1 MLKTE
6 DTNTLT
12 MAVVSVKKTPLGKN
26 LVLVEKEY
34 DIVPEIFTE
43 IMSYFAP
50 PVEDRLWKMSV
61 DKLHALYRQVF
72 RQRISNMKC
81 STIPLEKRKN
91 HVISRVMKYHLK
103 NDLTKKYLQPVVKD
117 FSMFSVGDKINKY
130 GPYHGACLEGGII
143 VKITDS
149 RLHIQMYHLDVVNR
163 VEGDLYVI
171 TTYCWGDRKAKKII
185 VLDHGIKKVD
195 SNLIVHEWYRWN

>member
-1 MLKTE
+1 
-6 DTNTLT
+6 

-34 DIVPEIFTE
+34 DILPEIFTE

-103 NDLTKKYLQPVVKD
+103 NDLTKKYLQPVGKNNREIVKHD

-130 GPYHGACLEGGII
+130 GPYFGACREGGII
-143 VKITDS
+143 VKITAS
-149 RLHIQMYHLDVVNR
+149 RLHIQMYDRVAINR
-163 VEGDLYVI
+163 VNDGMYET
-171 TTYCWGDRKAKKII
+171 TTYFWGPHKAKKII
-185 VLDHGIKKVD
+185 VSGREIIKVD
-195 SNLIVHEWYRWN
+195 SNRIVHEWYMWN